1 MAFDGCLV
9 PETALVGRA
18 GRGMEMALT
27 ALQFTRTMIGGM
39 ALGAADTAL
48 RLAVGWARTRT
59 LYGRSILAIPAV
71 RGLLV
76 DAFLDVLTAE
86 CVAVVAARA
95 LTLAPRRASL
105 WAAVTKYLVP
115 HLCERVVR
123 DAGSVLS
130 ARSYLRDGVGGIFQ
144 KVARDVAITS
154 IFEGTELVQLALIAS
169 QLRQLAAAGRLFAP
183 DDEPVEVGGLCDLAA
198 PAPRW
203 EPRATR
209 IRIGDPGGDELVDG
223 LLQWPED
230 DWPGTGGAVADRLR
244 AHRAAL
250 REQAGALRD
259 GLAARPA
266 ADAGTARRYCLL
278 HAAACCVEVWR
289 HGRDR
294 LAAEAAGGAWLA
306 LCLARLGGGGT
317 AEPDGLADDVC
328 AWMLRAFEDGELFSI
343 APFELATA
351 TSEERPWLRT

>member
-1 MAFDGCLV
+1 
-9 PETALVGRA
+9 
-18 GRGMEMALT
+18 MEMALT

-48 RLAVGWARTRT
+48 RLAVGWARTRR
-59 LYGRSILAIPAV
+59 LYGRPVLAIAAV
-71 RGLLV
+71 RDLLV

-86 CVAVVAARA
+86 CVAIVGARA

-115 HLCERVVR
+115 RLCAGAVR
-123 DAGSVLS
+123 DAGSILS
-130 ARSYLRDGVGGIFQ
+130 ARSYLREGVGGAYQ
-144 KVARDVAITS
+144 KVARDIAITS

-183 DDEPVEVGGLCDLAA
+183 DGDDERLDVARLCDVAA

-203 EPRATR
+203 EPRSTR

-223 LLQWPED
+223 LLAGPEEG
-230 DWPGTGGAVADRLR
+230 WPGVDGAVVERLHR
-244 AHRAAL
+244 HRAAL
-250 REQAGALRD
+250 RERAGALRA
-259 GLAARPA
+259 GLAARPGTEPG
-266 ADAGTARRYCLL
+266 AGTARRYCLL

-294 LAAEAAGGAWLA
+294 LAAGAAGGAWLA
-306 LCLARLGGGGT
+306 LCLARLCERLGGEGA
-317 AEPDGLADDVC
+317 AEPDGLADDVG

-351 TSEERPWLRT
+351 TSEERPWLRS